1 MGNFLDNIFS
11 FLDSTNLPE
20 QITEVDSIGLFTNP
34 WFLVPFIGFVGYLLY
49 KQKWRDIIFV
59 IIFILIWWVS
69 GTDYMGSLV
78 VGEELQVNKVLPV
91 LFGGAV
97 VLGIVIY
104 LLFGRSD

>member
-1 MGNFLDNIFS
+1 MGNFLDTIFS
-11 FLDSTNLPE
+11 FLDSTNLPQ
-20 QITEVDSIGLFTNP
+20 QITEVDYVGLFTNP
-34 WFLVPFIGFVGYLLY
+34 WFLIPFIGFVGYLIY
-49 KQKWRDIIFV
+49 KAKWRDIIFV

-69 GTDYMGSLV
+69 GTDYMQSLV

>member
-11 FLDSTNLPE
+11 FLDSTKLPQ
-20 QITEVDSIGLFTNP
+20 QITDVDYIGLFTNP
-34 WFLVPFIGFVGYLLY
+34 WFLVPFIGFVGYLIY
-49 KQKWRDIIFV
+49 KAKWRDIIFV

-69 GTDYMGSLV
+69 GTDYMQSLV

-97 VLGIVIY
+97 ILGIIIY

>member
-1 MGNFLDNIFS
+1 MGNFLDSIFS
-11 FLDSTNLPE
+11 FIDSTNLPQ
-20 QITEVDSIGLFTNP
+20 QISEVDYIGLFTNP
-34 WFLVPFIGFVGYLLY
+34 WFLIPFIGFVGYLIY
-49 KQKWRDIIFV
+49 KAKWRDIVFV

-69 GTDYMGSLV
+69 GTDYMQSLV

-97 VLGIVIY
+97 VLGIIIY

>member
-1 MGNFLDNIFS
+1 MGNFLDTIFS
-11 FLDSTNLPE
+11 FLDSTNLPQ
-20 QITEVDSIGLFTNP
+20 QITEVDYIGLFTNP
-34 WFLVPFIGFVGYLLY
+34 WFLIPFIGFIGYLIY
-49 KQKWRDIIFV
+49 KAKWRDIIFV

-69 GTDYMGSLV
+69 GTDYMQSLV